1 MGDVRTF
8 GDEQVRQEAQAFID
22 EHFEEVVADI
32 ARLVS
37 VRSVE
42 DKGNAAP
49 GAPWGPAARE
59 ALDIAL
65 ELLGRE
71 GLEVTDGDGYLGW
84 GDLPGTSGE
93 TIAII
98 AHVDVVPE
106 GAGWDSEPY
115 VLARRDGYLVGRG
128 VIDDKGPWAM
138 ALHVTSFL
146 KRLSERLGSPLPHGI
161 RLLVGCNEETG
172 MADVRWYLEHQP
184 EPDFLITPD
193 GEWPVIYAEKGGFKA
208 SLVSGELG
216 DDRVILELTG
226 GHVTNAIP
234 FDAYAI
240 VRADA
245 AALPAAERITVTDLG
260 DGTCRI
266 DGHGKGGHASL
277 PAGSV
282 NAIGLVTEYLLANGL
297 CNEQEREYLELEHL
311 VMGSTD
317 GSTLGFA
324 STDDVF
330 GPTTCIGGT
339 IKTRDGRFVQT
350 IDSRYVTTVTG
361 EQIEA
366 AVSEVAA
373 RHHASLE
380 GVFVTEPS
388 VGDRNSAPVRVLVD
402 TYNELTGHE
411 DEPLAIGGG
420 TYARHFA
427 RGVAFGPEDPR
438 ETFPAWCGAMH
449 GPNEVISE
457 RALKDAFVIY
467 CVALWRLMQTEL

>member
-1 MGDVRTF
+1 
-8 GDEQVRQEAQAFID
+8 
-22 EHFEEVVADI
+22 
-32 ARLVS
+32 
-37 VRSVE
+37 
-42 DKGNAAP
+42 
-49 GAPWGPAARE
+49 
-59 ALDIAL
+59 
-65 ELLGRE
+65 
-71 GLEVTDGDGYLGW
+71 
-84 GDLPGTSGE
+84 
-93 TIAII
+93 
-98 AHVDVVPE
+98 
-106 GAGWDSEPY
+106 
-115 VLARRDGYLVGRG
+115 
-128 VIDDKGPWAM
+128 
-138 ALHVTSFL
+138 
-146 KRLSERLGSPLPHGI
+146 
-161 RLLVGCNEETG
+161 

-324 STDDVF
+324 STDDTF
-330 GPTTCIGGT
+330 DPTTCIGGT
-339 IKTRDGRFVQT
+339 VETRDGRFVQT

-361 EQIEA
+361 EQIESILTELA
-366 AVSEVAA
+366 R
-373 RHHASLE
+373 RHHATL
-380 GVFVTEPS
+380 GKVHNMDPS
-388 VGDRNSAPVRVLVD
+388 VGDKDSAPIRVLMD
-402 TYNELTGHE
+402 TWRELTGR
-411 DEPLAIGGG
+411 DGEPLAIGGG
-420 TYARHFA
+420 TYARHFKH
-427 RGVAFGPEDPR
+427 GVAFGPGDPSLPR
-438 ETFPAWCGAMH
+438 PDWCGHAH
-449 GPNEVISE
+449 SPNEVQREQS
-457 RALKDAFVIY
+457 LKDAFVIY
-467 CVALWRLMQTEL
+467 CVAIWRLMQVEI